1 MPLDPAL
8 DGFLAKLDKE
18 FDPPPHLLA
27 ATEFRALIERL
38 SAEGRPERPAGL
50 AIEDLIVSHNGRTV
64 GVRIY
69 RPKGKASQRALI
81 YMHGGG
87 WTVGSVDTHDPI
99 CAGIAN
105 ETSCT
110 VISVNYSLSPEHRY
124 PHALLDCEAVADW
137 LLENADLLGID
148 PAMVAIGGDSAG
160 GNLSTALCLKM
171 RDERG
176 VVPFLYQVLIYP
188 SLDTDIDRPSYL
200 RNASAPFLDRP
211 LMIWFL
217 NHYLGDQFSHPDAYA
232 MPMKAQSL
240 AGLPPAFVS
249 TAEFDPLL
257 DEGAEY
263 ADRLRQAGVDC
274 IYREAKSLM
283 HGFMRVRGISKLAE
297 IEFQAVCDALRDA
310 FENQESQPQGGL

>member
-8 DGFLAKLDKE
+8 DGFLDKLDKA
-18 FDPPPHLLA
+18 FDPPPHLLK
-27 ATEFRALIERL
+27 ATEFRDLIERM
-38 SAEGRPERPAGL
+38 SAEGRPERPETL
-50 AIEDLIVSHNGRTV
+50 SVEDMTVSHNSRTV

-69 RPKGKASQRALI
+69 RPEGAAASRALI

-105 ETSCT
+105 ETPCT
-110 VISVNYSLSPEHRY
+110 VISVNYSLSPEHPY

-137 LLENADLLGID
+137 LFENAASLNID
-148 PAMVAIGGDSAG
+148 PRMIAIGGDSAG

-176 VVPFLYQVLIYP
+176 KVPFCYQVLIYP
-188 SLDTDIDRPSYL
+188 ALDTDIDRPSFL
-200 RNASAPFLDRP
+200 KNANAPFLDRP

-217 NHYLGDQFSHPDAYA
+217 NHYLGDQISNPDVYA
-232 MPMKAQSL
+232 MPMKAKSL
-240 AGLPPAFVS
+240 SGLPPAFVS

-263 ADRLRQAGVDC
+263 ADRLRKAGIEC
-274 IYREAKSLM
+274 TYREAKGLM
-283 HGFMRVRGISKLAE
+283 HGFMRVRAISSLAE
-297 IEFQAVCDALRDA
+297 AEFQAVCEVLRKA
-310 FENQESQPQGGL
+310 FEMNKNQP